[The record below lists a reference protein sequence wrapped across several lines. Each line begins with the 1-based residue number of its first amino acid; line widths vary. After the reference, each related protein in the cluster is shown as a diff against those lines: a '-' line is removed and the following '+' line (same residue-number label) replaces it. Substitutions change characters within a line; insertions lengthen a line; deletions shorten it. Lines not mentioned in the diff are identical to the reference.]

1 MFSCKCNLCESC
13 DCNLNTTHLHQ
24 DFFFFFLSV
33 MFFSAVQQYLSIF
46 CPSPPLQ
53 WQGACSGG
61 LVRSGSPVPPTL
73 QPFQPSILQFP
84 PHPNPIPPHPF
95 PYSPAAFESPH
106 SVLAISKFSGK
117 PLHFWDGLICVCP
130 PAVAVCFHTAV
141 LNWLW
146 QWAWCCHSIRGCP
159 FHWKICKSL
168 LNWSLSLDH
177 PSIASHRHPAPDS
190 PTTLGL

>member
-1 MFSCKCNLCESC
+1 MLCFSLRFSS
-13 DCNLNTTHLHQ
+13 TYP
-24 DFFFFFLSV
+24 
-33 MFFSAVQQYLSIF
+33 FSAPLLLYSGREPVQEVWWDPAPLSHP
-46 CPSPPLQ
+46 PSSL
-53 WQGACSGG
+53 
-61 LVRSGSPVPPTL
+61 
-73 QPFQPSILQFP
+73 FQPSILQFP